1 MLLDYFIKTR
11 VNTVVMS
18 VSDCAGLDFISLH
31 FCLGRDLVLFSG
43 ILTTT
48 SLPFGVPGS
57 K

>member
-1 MLLDYFIKTR
+1 MLLDYFIKTG
-11 VNTVVMS
+11 VNIVVMF
-18 VSDCAGLDFISLH
+18 VSDCAGLDFILLH
-31 FCLGRDLVLFSG
+31 FCLSRDLVLFSG